1 MTTLPIV
8 DIPSTRACGLR
19 ELRERNRLRVIEAL
33 RKGSPL
39 TQAAISRDTG
49 LSRTTISSLVME
61 LKGRGIIETTISHP
75 AGTRSGNPRPWL
87 KLTLDA
93 SAAPVPPPA
102 ALLRS
107 DIQLMAEQ
115 NKALAA
121 ENVRLKSV
129 LASIADLAEQ
139 S

>member
-1 MTTLPIV
+1 
-8 DIPSTRACGLR
+8 
-19 ELRERNRLRVIEAL
+19 
-33 RKGSPL
+33 
-39 TQAAISRDTG
+39 
-49 LSRTTISSLVME
+49 ME
-61 LKGRGIIETTISHP
+61 LKGRGIIETVMSRP
-75 AGTRSGNPRPWL
+75 AGTTSGNPRSWL

-93 SAAPVPPPA
+93 SATVPMPPPD

-121 ENVRLKSV
+121 ENARLRSV

-139 S
+139 SQGRR